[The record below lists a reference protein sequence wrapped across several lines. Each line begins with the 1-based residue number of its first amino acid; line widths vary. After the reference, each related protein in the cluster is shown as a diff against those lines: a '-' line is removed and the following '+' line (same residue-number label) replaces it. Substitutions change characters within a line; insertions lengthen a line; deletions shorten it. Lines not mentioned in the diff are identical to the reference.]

1 MITLEHSLIISS
13 IAISVTYCFV
23 TICRQ
28 VQHSK
33 CTHIQFCC
41 CSIERDISNSE
52 SESDPEPIL
61 PINPSINAIIDSIT
75 PHQSRQTTPIPKL
88 ARPKLPQSLPSPPIA
103 SSQLSS
109 PTQSLITAT
118 VQKLSTS
125 KTQSP
130 EEIV

>member
-41 CSIERDISNSE
+41 CSIDRDVTNNE
-52 SESDPEPIL
+52 PEPDPVS
-61 PINPSINAIIDSIT
+61 PINPSISALIDAIT
-75 PHQSRQTTPIPKL
+75 PQPSRSTTP
-88 ARPKLPQSLPSPPIA
+88 RPRLSHPRVSSTPSLDQIT
-103 SSQLSS
+103 SSRPSS
-109 PTQSLITAT
+109 PTHSLMTAT
-118 VQKLSTS
+118 VKKLLTS
-125 KTQSP
+125 QTHPP

>member
-41 CSIERDISNSE
+41 CSIDRDVTNNE
-52 SESDPEPIL
+52 PEPEPVS
-61 PINPSINAIIDSIT
+61 PINPSISALIDAIT
-75 PHQSRQTTPIPKL
+75 PQPSRSTTP
-88 ARPKLPQSLPSPPIA
+88 RPRL
-103 SSQLSS
+103 SSTPRLDQITSSRPSS
-109 PTQSLITAT
+109 PTHSLITAT
-118 VQKLSTS
+118 IKKLLTS
-125 KTQSP
+125 QTQPP